1 MGNVAESS
9 GITATADALIAL
21 FQLEGER
28 EINRINLKIL
38 KNRLGGWVGKIFPLH
53 CDYENGLRIT
63 DWNEDDSI
71 NDDVLGEVE
80 DASGLLKKKPKGKEQ
95 PSTIDNSLK
104 DI

>member
-1 MGNVAESS
+1 
-9 GITATADALIAL
+9 
-21 FQLEGER
+21 
-28 EINRINLKIL
+28 
-38 KNRLGGWVGKIFPLH
+38 LH

-80 DASGLLKKKPKGKEQ
+80 DASGLLKQKPKGKEQ